1 MRSSSVKTESTPVH
15 ANVSQVAFLSVKNLL
30 DLVTKVGIESFIKG
44 LAKSIETDF
53 KRWSLFDKFPRFA
66 AHSPDGV
73 IELMPTSDG
82 HNFSFK
88 YVNGHPKN
96 TQKGLQ
102 TVTAFGVLADVDSG
116 YPLLLS
122 EMTVL
127 TALRT
132 GATSA
137 LMASYLAPANSQ
149 CMALIGNGA
158 QSEFQAFSFRT
169 LLGVNTLRLYDVDPK
184 ASQKCCANLIHH
196 GFNVTI
202 CSSAE
207 EAIQGADIITTCT
220 ADKCNATILTSDM
233 IKDGVYINAIGG
245 DCPGKTELD
254 RALLLRADVFVEFEE
269 QTRIEGDIQQ
279 LSHEF
284 SVTEMHKVMNEQANG
299 RTSDSQ
305 LTIFD
310 GVGFAVEDFS
320 ALRYVHQLMKQ
331 HMPTKELELIA
342 TPENPRDLFSLFCAN
357 NTMRK
362 AG

>member
-1 MRSSSVKTESTPVH
+1 MQSSKPNSEQNPVQ
-15 ANVSQVAFLSVKNLL
+15 AAVSQVAFLSVQDLL
-30 DLVTKVGIESFIKG
+30 ELVSLVGMETFISG
-44 LAKSIETDF
+44 LAKTIEADF
-53 KRWSLFDKFPRFA
+53 KRWSLFDKSPRFA

-82 HNFSFK
+82 QNFSFK

-137 LMASYLAPANSQ
+137 LMATYLAPKNSQ

-169 LLGVNTLRLYDVDPK
+169 LLGVNTLRLYDVDSN
-184 ASQKCCANLIHH
+184 ASQKCRANLLQH
-196 GFNVTI
+196 GFDVTI
-202 CSSAE
+202 CVSAK

-220 ADKCNATILTSDM
+220 ADKRNATILTSDM
-233 IKDGVYINAIGG
+233 VNDGVYINAIGG

-254 RALLLRADVFVEFEE
+254 KDLLLRGKVFVEFEE

-279 LSHEF
+279 LSPDF
-284 SVTEMHKVMNEQANG
+284 GVTEMYKVINQQVDG
-299 RTSDSQ
+299 RTSPSQ

-310 GVGFAVEDFS
+310 GVGFAIEDFS
-320 ALRYVHQLMKQ
+320 ALRYVYQLMSQ
-331 HMPTKELELIA
+331 HLPAKELELIA
-342 TPENPRDLFSLFCAN
+342 TPDDPRDLFSLFVSKN
-357 NTMRK
+357 IMRK

>member
-1 MRSSSVKTESTPVH
+1 MQSSKPNSKQNPIQ
-15 ANVSQVAFLSVKNLL
+15 AAVSQVAFLSVQDLL
-30 DLVTKVGIESFIKG
+30 EVVSKVGIEPFILG
-44 LAKSIETDF
+44 LAKTIEADF
-53 KRWSLFDKFPRFA
+53 KRWPLFDKSPRFA

-137 LMASYLAPANSQ
+137 LMATYLAPKNSQ

-184 ASQKCCANLIHH
+184 AAQKCSGNLTQH
-196 GFNVTI
+196 GFDVTI

-220 ADKCNATILTSDM
+220 ADKRNATILTSDM

-254 RALLLRADVFVEFEE
+254 KALLLRAEVFVEFEE

-284 SVTEMHKVMNEQANG
+284 NVTEMHKVMNEQANG

-320 ALRYVHQLMKQ
+320 ALRYVYQLMKQ
-331 HMPTKELELIA
+331 YLPAKELELVA
-342 TPENPRDLFSLFCAN
+342 TPEDPRDLFSLFCAKS
-357 NTMRK
+357 TMRK
-362 AG
+362 VG